1 MKGMEGAFS
10 SRCFVRGLMFT
21 LLTRRGE
28 SAVDW
33 LSQVLTGRQG
43 CQARGCHWSW
53 EGEGCFVVGLRCYSP
68 ERQYDVGCV
77 WMKKLTPSNL
87 PGQISRAKENHI
99 FPIEGLTRWPFR
111 IPANSRDRLI
121 GNGHYF
127 FPTSTSSQSKSLRES
142 KLLQLPPH
150 RAFGGLPGGWY
161 VGKMSPGMPVAGGI
175 SLERMSWG
183 STLPLNLAR
192 AASGELWHPLS
203 GTGLH
208 PEVQDT
214 VVCPPWPSANLCWHS
229 ECMDTCPGASA
240 HQMDPC
246 SEVSLTFAMSN
257 RH

>member
-1 MKGMEGAFS
+1 M
-10 SRCFVRGLMFT
+10 T
-21 LLTRRGE
+21 LGVCGWRNLLHQICR
-28 SAVDW
+28 
-33 LSQVLTGRQG
+33 
-43 CQARGCHWSW
+43 ARFPG
-53 EGEGCFVVGLRCYSP
+53 P
-68 ERQYDVGCV
+68 
-77 WMKKLTPSNL
+77 KKITF
-87 PGQISRAKENHI
+87 

-111 IPANSRDRLI
+111 IPANSRDQLI

-127 FPTSTSSQSKSLRES
+127 FPISTSSQSKSLRES

-161 VGKMSPGMPVAGGI
+161 VGKMSSGMPVAGGI

-214 VVCPPWPSANLCWHS
+214 VACPPWPSANLCWHS
-229 ECMDTCPGASA
+229 GCMDTCPGASA
-240 HQMDPC
+240 NQMDPC